1 MVVAYDIISSS
12 VNGKYKALKFKKLP
26 MEFEVV
32 LDKKVIMGFVIIH
45 IEMVLH

>member
-1 MVVAYDIISSS
+1 
-12 VNGKYKALKFKKLP
+12 

-45 IEMVLH
+45 VEMVLHQDLR